1 MFLGTYMPKLDDKGR
16 FFVPAKFRDELADG
30 LVITRN
36 QERSLAIYSLP
47 AFVEMVKK
55 IKASATTLK
64 QLRDLDRML
73 AAGASD
79 DAPDKQG
86 RLTIPPVLRS
96 YAGLKTQIVV
106 IGAIDRLEVWDEEAW
121 QHYSS
126 EQELDFAD
134 LNEQIVRE

>member
-16 FFVPAKFRDELADG
+16 FFVPAKFRDELAGG

-36 QERSLAIYSLP
+36 QERSLAIYPLP

-96 YAGLKTQIVV
+96 YAGLETQIVV
-106 IGAIDRLEVWDEEAW
+106 IGAIDRLEVWDEAAW

-126 EQELDFAD
+126 EQELNFAD
-134 LNEQIVRE
+134 LNEHIVRE

>member
-1 MFLGTYMPKLDDKGR
+1 MFLGTYTPKLDDKGR
-16 FFVPAKFRDELADG
+16 FFVPAKFRDELAGG

-36 QERSLAIYSLP
+36 QERSLAIYPLP
-47 AFVEMVKK
+47 AFVEMTKQ
-55 IKASATTLK
+55 IKASAATLK
-64 QLRDLDRML
+64 QVRDLDRML

-106 IGAIDRLEVWDEEAW
+106 IGAIDRLEVWDADAW
-121 QHYSS
+121 QRYSS
-126 EQELDFAD
+126 EQELDFAE